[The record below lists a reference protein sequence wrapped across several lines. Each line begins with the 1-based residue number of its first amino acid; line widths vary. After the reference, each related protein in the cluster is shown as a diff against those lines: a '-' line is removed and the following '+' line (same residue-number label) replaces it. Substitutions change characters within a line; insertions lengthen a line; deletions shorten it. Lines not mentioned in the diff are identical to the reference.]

1 MKRYISILSLLCC
14 LLLAACGSAA
24 KPATPALPNANPT
37 SGTTTPSSSTNA
49 GGAPTSLHVT
59 RTDLS
64 ATDSLGPLDV
74 TVTDVQTV
82 QKLYTAAEALPAY
95 PSQDTIS
102 ESCLTEQ
109 SVVYHLDF
117 LKGSTEVQHINLDP
131 GSCLVLYFSQTDLR
145 QLNQA
150 YLNLFKQAIQVNSL
164 TN

>member
-1 MKRYISILSLLCC
+1 MKRYISILLLLFC
-14 LLLAACGSAA
+14 LVLAACGSTTQ
-24 KPATPALPNANPT
+24 PASPALPNTNPT
-37 SGTTTPSSSTNA
+37 SGSTTPSSSTNA
-49 GGAPTSLHVT
+49 VEPSSLHVT

-74 TVTDVQTV
+74 TVTDVATV
-82 QKLYTAAEALPAY
+82 QKLYTEAEALPVY

-109 SVVYHLDF
+109 NVVYHLDF

-131 GSCLVLYFSQTDLR
+131 GSCQILYFSQTDLR
-145 QLNQA
+145 QLNQS
-150 YLNLFKQAIQVNSL
+150 YLTLFKQAIQVNSL